1 MLGLFV
7 FRKERSVKI
16 VYIDDFSKDLS
27 DKKVIFYIGCVDYEM
42 LYEKLS
48 KDGVIGKYEKG
59 IYFQDI
65 LDNNLMFIQ
74 SGKISDVDMNY
85 AGLDNSFSTL
95 MEDGYMIVALY
106 YNPIKR
112 VYFIPLHDYDFSLEG
127 DDMCYENSSNKLDS
141 IRP

>member
-48 KDGVIGKYEKG
+48 KD
-59 IYFQDI
+59 
-65 LDNNLMFIQ
+65 
-74 SGKISDVDMNY
+74 
-85 AGLDNSFSTL
+85 
-95 MEDGYMIVALY
+95 
-106 YNPIKR
+106 
-112 VYFIPLHDYDFSLEG
+112 
-127 DDMCYENSSNKLDS
+127 
-141 IRP
+141 

>member
-16 VYIDDFSKDLS
+16 VYIYDFSKDLS

-48 KDGVIGKYEKG
+48 KAGVIGKYGKG

-85 AGLDNSFSTL
+85 A
-95 MEDGYMIVALY
+95 
-106 YNPIKR
+106 
-112 VYFIPLHDYDFSLEG
+112 
-127 DDMCYENSSNKLDS
+127 
-141 IRP
+141 